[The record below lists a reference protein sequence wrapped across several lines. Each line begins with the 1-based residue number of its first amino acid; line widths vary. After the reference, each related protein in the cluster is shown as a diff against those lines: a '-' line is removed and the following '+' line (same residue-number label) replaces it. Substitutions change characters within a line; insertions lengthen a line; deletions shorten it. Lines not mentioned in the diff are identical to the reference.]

1 MVEIWILCTKVFKP
15 ENLSKGPSNEMGERE
30 NSFVYPS
37 DVSDIS
43 CDQNSYSDIEEESD
57 DFLARENDG
66 TESILCPFPAF
77 YPAELS
83 KRDRTVHRESELYG
97 DII

>member
-1 MVEIWILCTKVFKP
+1 MVLQKYCQSWLKYGFCAQRY
-15 ENLSKGPSNEMGERE
+15 LSRKTCLRAPSNEMGERE
-30 NSFVYPS
+30 SSFVYPS

-57 DFLARENDG
+57 ESFLARENDG
-66 TESILCPFPAF
+66 TESIPCPFLHS

-83 KRDRTVHRESELYG
+83 KRDRYRT
-97 DII
+97 